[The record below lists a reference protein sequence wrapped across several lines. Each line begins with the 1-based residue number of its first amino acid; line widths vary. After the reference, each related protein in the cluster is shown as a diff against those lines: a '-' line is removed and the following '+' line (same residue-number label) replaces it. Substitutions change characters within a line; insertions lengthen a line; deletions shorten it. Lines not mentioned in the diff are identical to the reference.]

1 MGGEARVPDWSVS
14 EAWALFQDV
23 AEHWNRSLR
32 EKGEVPSEII
42 RHAFLCA
49 ELVLRAYCRPKN
61 WGADGRPT
69 ESLPI
74 QLAEVIANQIRYL
87 VVGKCPEPIAVL
99 TGRGQP
105 GIGPHENKDIALA
118 VAYVKAAKRGD
129 IQDGT
134 PVRTICRLYGVDAS
148 TARRWQRERAYVE
161 PEMFW
166 PNATAASRPGLLEQS
181 MRTAALAYRSEGH
194 GRVARLSRL
203 QAEKP

>member
-23 AEHWNRSLR
+23 AEHWNCSLR

>member
-1 MGGEARVPDWSVS
+1 MGGEPRVPDWSVS
-14 EAWALFQDV
+14 ETWALFQDV

-32 EKGEVPSEII
+32 ETGEVPSEII

-49 ELVLRAYCRPKN
+49 QLVLRAYWRPKN
-61 WGADGRPT
+61 WGKDGRPT
-69 ESLPI
+69 ESLPRE
-74 QLAEVIANQIRYL
+74 LAHLIANQIGYL
-87 VVGKCPEPIAVL
+87 VVGKCPAPIAIL

-105 GIGPHENKDIALA
+105 GIGPHEDKDIALA
-118 VAYVKAAKRGD
+118 VAYVKAARRSD
-129 IQDGT
+129 IQDRS
-134 PVRTICRLYGVDAS
+134 PVKTICRLYGVDAS
-148 TARRWQRERAYVE
+148 TARRWQRDRAYVE

-194 GRVARLSRL
+194 GRAARLSRL